1 MYDNYHYPAGADNEQ
16 APWYETDV
24 PEKGFDVTCSQTLS
38 RTASVLTNNYTPG
51 ESGVDYETD
60 DEGHPYAVPW
70 QDPDDTSDTNWSKEY
85 EENGYHTPLQL
96 IQMLKDYLQKDL
108 EEWQKKET
116 ETPHSGPAFHVRRL
130 QHLIEECDGFDEDE
144 IEFSL

>member
-24 PEKGFDVTCSQTLS
+24 PEQKFTVVCSQTLS
-38 RTASVLTNNYTPG
+38 KSATVLTSDYIPG

-70 QDPDDTSDTNWSKEY
+70 QDPDDTSDTNWA
-85 EENGYHTPLQL
+85 EEWHENDHYTPKQLIRLFAECLTTMQRNGYVFKTPAQ
-96 IQMLKDYLQKDL
+96 D
-108 EEWQKKET
+108 
-116 ETPHSGPAFHVRRL
+116 A
-130 QHLIEECDGFDEDE
+130 HLIEECANWTEDE
-144 IEFSL
+144 VEFIEE

>member
-70 QDPDDTSDTNWSKEY
+70 QDPDDTSDTNWA
-85 EENGYHTPLQL
+85 EEWHENDHYTPKQLIELFAECLTTMQRNGYVFKTPAQ
-96 IQMLKDYLQKDL
+96 D
-108 EEWQKKET
+108 
-116 ETPHSGPAFHVRRL
+116 A
-130 QHLIEECDGFDEDE
+130 HLIEECANWTEDE
-144 IEFSL
+144 TEFIEE

>member
-24 PEKGFDVTCSQTLS
+24 PEQKFTVVCSQTLS
-38 RTASVLTNNYTPG
+38 KSATVLTSDYIPG

-70 QDPDDTSDTNWSKEY
+70 QDPDDTSATNWA
-85 EENGYHTPLQL
+85 EEWHENDHYTPKQLIRLFAECLTTMQRNGYVFKTPAQ
-96 IQMLKDYLQKDL
+96 D
-108 EEWQKKET
+108 
-116 ETPHSGPAFHVRRL
+116 A
-130 QHLIEECDGFDEDE
+130 HLIEECANWTVDDTEF
-144 IEFSL
+144 IEE